1 MSVSNSAGKESS
13 EAFSMVTLEVVD
25 VPAAEPDLEV
35 DRDMLLLLL
44 PVMVEYYLRFGGGH
58 HGTVNSNSGML
69 AARAA
74 RIAYQTEQAMDRRI

>member
-25 VPAAEPDLEV
+25 VPAAAPDLEV

-44 PVMVEYYLRFGGGH
+44 PVMVEYYYLRFGGGH
-58 HGTVNSNSGML
+58 HGTVNSISGML
-69 AARAA
+69 AASSP
-74 RIAYQTEQAMDRRI
+74 IA

>member
-13 EAFSMVTLEVVD
+13 EAFSMVTMEVVD
-25 VPAAEPDLEV
+25 VPAAAPDLEV

-58 HGTVNSNSGML
+58 HG
-69 AARAA
+69 
-74 RIAYQTEQAMDRRI
+74 QQQ